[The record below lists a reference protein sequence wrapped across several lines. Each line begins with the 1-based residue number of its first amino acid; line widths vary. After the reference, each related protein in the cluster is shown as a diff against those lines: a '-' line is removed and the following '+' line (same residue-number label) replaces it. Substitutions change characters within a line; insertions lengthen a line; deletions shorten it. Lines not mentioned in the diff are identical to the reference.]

1 MAESLATLAAVTL
14 VAIDCHHVLIEPP
27 FRGRGGNAAE
37 WPTVP
42 KMRMPIA
49 RPWRGMRISRSRN
62 PWH

>member
-37 WPTVP
+37 WPTLP

-49 RPWRGMRISRSRN
+49 RPWRE
-62 PWH
+62 